1 MSLIQQR
8 IASLLNGISQRPQE
22 QRQPSEADVQLNAL
36 SHPVRGLMKRPPFR
50 FLAKLASVS
59 NDYSDAF
66 THNILR
72 DESEEYHVVISN
84 GDIQVFDALTGEEI
98 TVLHLAHQHGVSVSN
113 LDDGYLTDN
122 VSAGFRAATAGDTT
136 IVVNRGIE
144 TKRGGTKTLPKTFDS
159 LIYIRQA
166 DYGTTY
172 RVSINGIQ
180 VAIQTVTGATADA
193 RPDISTERVAADLL
207 SALQSKPELANFVF
221 TLFGSTISIA
231 NIDHQDYSLVVADGL
246 ADQGLRA
253 VKGNVQAFED
263 LPRRAPNG
271 FRVEIAG
278 DPNSNLDNY
287 WVQFD
292 DTKGPDQTGVWLEC
306 PAPSTIVDFDPATL
320 PHRLVRLGAIL
331 SETPHVGLKGFPGAK
346 IVPINAV
353 DKLRWVNLITNG
365 VSGVSAPNTVSG
377 GNALFTTLLVVKDNN
392 DGAWLKLDGTFSK
405 LVFPFIV
412 DTTVVVPGNEVFVTL
427 YKNGTEIDRLT
438 YEPGKAFFPSNQV
451 AIANQETLI
460 ANLKTQIAAVQAKIN
475 TSGIF
480 AILYRPQMDALQ
492 KQLTDAEA
500 TLQQMELSQA
510 QANTPTSFAV
520 ETDVSGNP
528 AGVPG
533 DIFSIILTYTL
544 GESMDSGTSGA
555 LQAFH
560 KASLILKNISG
571 VEVPTKQIIFSSDLL
586 YPAGV
591 EVVVAINGNTYTY
604 TVPAE
609 STAEEVGAAV
619 NAMLQAEGSIT
630 SALDATSDSRVN
642 IFDNDS
648 SIPDLAVTVGLDN
661 RNVFSNPTLSMVTNV
676 FAGFTLKNISD
687 GSSGTIESNTS
698 SSIKLL
704 GTGPSSD
711 VFLTGGVDNTFQ
723 PGDLCTV
730 VGTGRYFVWEQCPWK
745 SRGAGDLTVVPFPSF
760 IDKQISDVAFYQ
772 NRLVFSSKENI
783 VFSIVGDLFNFF
795 RFSGAQLL
803 ASDPIDVKAAHREV
817 ALFHSLVMWNESL
830 YAISE
835 SAEFLVTGEP
845 VLTPTT
851 IRIDVAGHVANRAGP
866 RPLPL
871 GNRLYLTRNKGGFTQ
886 VPEVYV
892 SDNTTAK
899 LNANDISADAP
910 KYVKGTPIAIE
921 GDDQLGLLFVLTD
934 EGKTIYVYKY
944 LIDDSNGSRVQSSW
958 SQWTLASGKIIGMS
972 LVDGDLAVLVQ
983 ESDGFYLY
991 RADLHV
997 TLDSDNATE
1006 EAFNNLDRRV
1016 ENSTSGFSDSVS
1028 GSETLIDLP
1037 YAIKTDGTDG
1047 AVVVVNRDTGA
1058 KYTPVSS
1065 GTPSTQI
1072 AVAGVDLTSANL
1084 YVGVKHRFRYKL
1096 SRIFWR
1102 AAQGGPPEVGGRLQL
1117 LHLDVY
1123 YHDTTDFV
1131 LAVKRLGRTETFIP
1145 VQLLA
1150 ARSGFQRFP
1159 ISGRNTYTDIE
1170 LTSYSPGT
1178 CAFSVLDWEGEFTL
1192 RSQRV

>member
-72 DESEEYHVVISN
+72 DESEKYHVVLSN
-84 GDIQVFDALTGEEI
+84 GDVQVFDAITGEEV
-98 TVLHLAHQHGVSVSN
+98 TVLNLAHQHGVSVSN
-113 LDDGYLTDN
+113 LDDGYLTD
-122 VSAGFRAATAGDTT
+122 SADAGFRAATAGDTT
-136 IVVNRGIE
+136 IVVNRGIA
-144 TKRGGTKTLPKTFDS
+144 TKRGSTKTLPKTFDS

-172 RVSINGIQ
+172 RVTINGIQ

-231 NIDHQDYSLVVADGL
+231 NIDHQDYTLVVADGL

-253 VKGNVQAFED
+253 VKGSVQAFED

-292 DTKGPDQTGVWLEC
+292 DTKGPDQTGVWIEC

-320 PHRLVRLGAIL
+320 PHRLVRLGAVL

-346 IVPINAV
+346 IVGINAV

-377 GNALFTTLLVVKDNN
+377 NALFTTLLIVKDNN
-392 DGAWLKLDGTFSK
+392 DGAWLTLDATFSK

-427 YKNGTEIDRLT
+427 YKNGVEIDRLT
-438 YEPGKAFFPSNQV
+438 YEPGKAFFPPNQV
-451 AIANQETLI
+451 DIDKQEALV
-460 ANLKTQIAAVQAKIN
+460 NDLKAQIAAIQAKITN
-475 TSGIF
+475 NFLALIYAPTLS
-480 AILYRPQMDALQ
+480 LLQ

-500 TLQQMELSQA
+500 TLQQMELTQA
-510 QANTPTSFAV
+510 QANTPTSFTV
-520 ETDVSGNP
+520 DTDVSGNP
-528 AGVPG
+528 AGQPG
-533 DIFSIILTYTL
+533 DVFKIVLTYTL
-544 GESMDSGTSGA
+544 GENMDTGVAGA

-560 KASLILKNISG
+560 KASLILKTING
-571 VEVPTKQIIFSSDLL
+571 VEVPTKQIIFSDDLL

-591 EVVVAINGNTYTY
+591 EVVVVINGNTYTY
-604 TVPAE
+604 TVPFE
-609 STAEEVGAAV
+609 STAEEVGTAV
-619 NAMLQAEGSIT
+619 NVMLQAEGSIT
-630 SALDATSDSRVN
+630 STLDATSDARVN
-642 IFDNDS
+642 IFNNDS

-687 GSSGTIESNTS
+687 GSSGLIESNTS
-698 SSIKLL
+698 SSIKIQ
-704 GTGPSSD
+704 GTGPSQD
-711 VFLTGGVDNTFQ
+711 IFLTGGVDNTFQ

-745 SRGAGDLTVVPFPSF
+745 ERGAGDLTVGPFPSF
-760 IDKQISDVAFYQ
+760 IDNTIQDVAFYQ
-772 NRLVFSSKENI
+772 NRLVFISHENI
-783 VFSIVGDLFNFF
+783 IFSAAGDLFNFF

-803 ASDPIDVKAAHREV
+803 ASDLIDVKAAHREV
-817 ALFHSLVMWNESL
+817 ALFHSLVLWNEGL

-851 IRIDVAGHVANRAGP
+851 VRIDVAGHVANKAGP

-871 GNRLYLTRNKGGFTQ
+871 GNRLYLSRSKGGFTQ
-886 VPEVYV
+886 VPELYV

-899 LNANDISADAP
+899 LNGNDISADAP
-910 KYVKGTPIAIE
+910 KYVKGSPLALE
-921 GDDQLGLLFVLTD
+921 GDDQLGLLFVLTN

-944 LIDDSNGSRVQSSW
+944 LIDDMNGQRVQSSW
-958 SQWTLASGKIIGMS
+958 SQWSVASGKIIGIS
-972 LVDGDLAVLVQ
+972 LVDGDLAILVQ
-983 ESDGFYLY
+983 EDDGFYLY

-997 TLDSDNATE
+997 TLDADSATE

-1016 ENSTSGFSDSVS
+1016 DGTVSGFSETVS
-1028 GSETLIDLP
+1028 GSETVITLP
-1037 YAIKTDGTDG
+1037 YAIRTNGLDGDVR
-1047 AVVVVNRDTGA
+1047 VVDRTNGIVYA
-1058 KYTPVSS
+1058 PVSN
-1065 GTPSTQI
+1065 GTASQEI
-1072 AVAGVDLTSANL
+1072 VVAGVDLTVSGIDL
-1084 YVGVKHRFRYKL
+1084 FVGVLYRFRYKL
-1096 SRIFWR
+1096 SRLFWR
-1102 AAQGGPPEVGGRLQL
+1102 GAQNGPPEVGGRLQL

-1123 YHDTTDFV
+1123 YHDTTDFK
-1131 LAVKRLGRTETFIP
+1131 LSVKRLGRTETLIP

-1150 ARSGFQRFP
+1150 ASSGRKRFP
-1159 ISGRNTYTDIE
+1159 ILGRNTYTDIE